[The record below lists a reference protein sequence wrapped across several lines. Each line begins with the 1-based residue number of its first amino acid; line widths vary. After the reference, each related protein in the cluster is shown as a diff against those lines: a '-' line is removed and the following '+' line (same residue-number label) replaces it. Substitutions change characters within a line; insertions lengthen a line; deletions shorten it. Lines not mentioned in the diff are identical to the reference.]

1 MKNKHTYGIK
11 DIEVSA
17 ILLIPTLHVAFIAK
31 CISTKNIQ
39 PRDNVIQKTK
49 DTKYE

>member
-1 MKNKHTYGIK
+1 MKNKHIYGIR

-17 ILLIPTLHVAFIAK
+17 IRLIPTLQVAFIAK
-31 CISTKNIQ
+31 CMSTKNIQ
-39 PRDNVIQKTK
+39 PRDNVIQNTN